1 VGCASL
7 LSRWNF
13 PASFM
18 IVNALGIRLGE
29 SGCQCRVVHLLFC
42 DERRNGDALSDF
54 Q

>member
-29 SGCQCRVVHLLFC
+29 SGCQCRVQAKSFTCFFVM
-42 DERRNGDALSDF
+42 NGATVTR
-54 Q
+54 